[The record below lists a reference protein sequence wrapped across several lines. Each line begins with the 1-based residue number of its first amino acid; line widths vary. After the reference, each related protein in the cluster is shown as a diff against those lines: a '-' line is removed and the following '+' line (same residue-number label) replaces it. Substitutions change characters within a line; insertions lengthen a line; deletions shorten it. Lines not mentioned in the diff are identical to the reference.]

1 MSNSRGGKPY
11 LVVNR
16 ALNKAPTL
24 WIFPPGMLY
33 ALGIGFFL
41 SFVFLVL
48 LFQAPWW
55 LVFLFWCWV
64 SIVYYAVVGEKPW
77 KFANRVR
84 PAPHWMRGNK
94 QITQL
99 LSTKN
104 QTIQKLDAKKSDKRL
119 PQAERQ
125 IF

>member
-1 MSNSRGGKPY
+1 MKTYRDGKPY
-11 LVVNR
+11 LIINR

-41 SFVFLVL
+41 SFMFLIL

-77 KFANRVR
+77 KFANKIKH
-84 PAPHWMRGNK
+84 APHWTRANRS
-94 QITQL
+94 ISPL
-99 LSTKN
+99 LYRDVPLKN
-104 QTIQKLDAKKSDKRL
+104 DDKERDKRFYKTK
-119 PQAERQ
+119 RQ
-125 IF
+125 DF

>member
-1 MSNSRGGKPY
+1 MSSQRGGRPY
-11 LVVNR
+11 LIINR
-16 ALNKAPTL
+16 ALNKSPTL

-41 SFVFLVL
+41 SFIFLVL

-77 KFANRVR
+77 KFAHKIKPPPQWTRANRPISPLLHRSPQHLKNNVEEGGQR
-84 PAPHWMRGNK
+84 FP
-94 QITQL
+94 QTQ
-99 LSTKN
+99 
-104 QTIQKLDAKKSDKRL
+104 
-119 PQAERQ
+119 RQ
-125 IF
+125 NF